1 MVNKDLQYM
10 YTLKRKDKFIEEFMA
25 SQNLMHYFT
34 ILYLIS
40 IVTCHL
46 YSLCN
51 LVKFNIEFVYFV
63 LLLLCYHY
71 YGE

>member
-1 MVNKDLQYM
+1 M

-25 SQNLMHYFT
+25 SQNLYC
-34 ILYLIS
+34 ILHDS
-40 IVTCHL
+40 VSDFHCHMSH
-46 YSLCN
+46 SLCN
-51 LVKFNIEFVYFV
+51 LDLVKCNIKFVYFV